1 MLEPVNQFRA
11 ALARRG
17 IVPKGGEIVADGRIH
32 RCDAEGRGGEGDAAY
47 LLHLDGIPAGGFQN
61 WRDGFG
67 WATWRADI
75 ERTPSP
81 VEEAAHRAK
90 LENAR
95 REFELEDASRK
106 ATARKRALSVF
117 KEAALCDSHPYT
129 DRKGIQTHGARLQGD
144 RLVLPLRDVDGTI
157 HSLQFIGPDGEKRYL
172 TGGRKAGCY
181 FDIGQPDGV
190 LCVAEGFATGASIFE
205 ATGYAVAVAFDAG
218 NLAAVTKALHR
229 KFPDLRLI
237 VCADDDC
244 LTAGNPGISKATEA
258 AKSIGGLLAVPDF
271 GANRPEKATDFN
283 DLHQCAGLDAVRRC
297 IEGARKPGEL
307 DADPPQANEGKETGC
322 AVPSPGEAAMSGPA
336 ADAGPECKFGG
347 GRFRLTQL
355 GVFYIAKDG
364 NTGLEKMPQWICGGL
379 AVVAET
385 RNAKSTAWGRL
396 LEWRDADGVRH
407 QWAMPLELLQG
418 DGVDVRR
425 ELAQGG
431 LAIAPGR
438 AARELLASYVQVWPV
453 KDRARC
459 VDRLGWQGAVYVT
472 PAESIG
478 ERGER
483 VVFQNSHAIEPAYSV
498 AGTADDWRDTVARL
512 AQGNSRLVF
521 ALSVAFAGPLA
532 NVAREDSGGFH
543 IRGGT
548 SIGKST
554 ALKVAAS
561 VWGDPVAYPRLWRAT
576 ANGLEGLAALHNDG
590 LLILDELSQ
599 IDPKEAGEAA
609 YLLANGQGKTRAARS
624 GTARQAASWRL
635 LFLSAGE
642 ESLSALMARVGR
654 KVNAGQEI
662 RMADIEADAG
672 AGLGAF
678 ETLNGCASP
687 AALSLA
693 LKDAATRHHGAAG
706 VAWLRAIVNDRDGLA
721 DLITDGV
728 RQFVVENA
736 PAGAAGQVLRVAQR
750 FGLVAAAGE
759 LASYYGVTGWPEGE
773 AAQAASR
780 CFAAW
785 LDSFGGTGN
794 REDRAL
800 LAQVRGFFETH
811 GASRFEDVA
820 ATVDQRIIN
829 RAGFYRMGL
838 GDERE
843 YLVLPEAFKREVC
856 AGFDPQAATRCLL
869 AQGWIVPGGD
879 GRSTQKP
886 RLPGIGT
893 ARVYVF
899 TNKWAAAE

>member
-1 MLEPVNQFRA
+1 MLEPLDQFRA

-17 IVPKGGEIVADGRIH
+17 IVPRDGRIIADGRIH
-32 RCDAEGRGGEGDAAY
+32 RCDAEGRGGKGDAAY
-47 LLHLDGIPAGGFQN
+47 LLHLDGIPAGGFEN

-67 WATWRADI
+67 WENWRADLD
-75 ERTPSP
+75 RTLSP
-81 VEEAAHRAK
+81 AEEAAHRFK

-95 REFELEDASRK
+95 RERELEEVKRK
-106 ATARKRALSVF
+106 AVARERALLVLA
-117 KEAALCDSHPYT
+117 EAAVCDSHPYT
-129 DRKGIQTHGARLQGD
+129 DRKGIQPHGARLQGD
-144 RLVLPLRDVDGTI
+144 RLVLPLRDVDGTL
-157 HSLQFIGPDGEKRYL
+157 HSVQFIGADGEKRYL
-172 TGGRKAGCY
+172 TGGRKTGCY

-190 LCVAEGFATGASIFE
+190 LCVAEGFATGASIHE

-218 NLAAVTKALHR
+218 NLAAVTTELH
-229 KFPDLRLI
+229 KKHPDLRLI
-237 VCADDDC
+237 VCADDDY
-244 LTAGNPGISKATEA
+244 LTAGNPGMSKASEA
-258 AKSIGGLLAVPDF
+258 AASVGALLAVPDF
-271 GANRPEKATDFN
+271 GVDRPEQATDFN

-297 IEGARKPGEL
+297 IEGARKPGEP
-307 DADPPQANEGKETGC
+307 DEDPPQPDEGEEPDG
-322 AVPSPGEAAMSGPA
+322 AIPSTSEDEASAPA

-347 GRFRLTQL
+347 GRFRLTQR

-379 AVVAET
+379 AVVAAT
-385 RNAKSTAWGRL
+385 RDAKSNAWGRL
-396 LEWRDADGVRH
+396 LEWRDADDVRH

-418 DGVDVRR
+418 DGVEVRR
-425 ELAQGG
+425 ELAQAG

-472 PAESIG
+472 PAGSIG

-483 VVFQNSHAIEPAYSV
+483 VVFQNSHAIEPAFSV
-498 AGTADDWRDTVARL
+498 AGTAEDWRDTVARL

-532 NVAREDSGGFH
+532 NVAGEDSGGFH

-642 ESLSALMARVGR
+642 ESLSALMARIGR

-662 RMADIEADAG
+662 RLADIEADAG

-693 LKDAATRHHGAAG
+693 LKDSATRHHGAAG
-706 VAWLRAIVNDRDGLA
+706 VAWLRAIVNDRDKLA
-721 DLITDGV
+721 NLITGGV
-728 RQFVVENA
+728 RQFVAENA

-750 FGLVAAAGE
+750 FGLVAVAGE
-759 LASYYGVTGWPEGE
+759 LATHYGVTGWPEGE

-800 LAQVRGFFETH
+800 LAQVRGFFEAH

-820 ATVDQRIIN
+820 ATADQRIIN
-829 RAGFYRMGL
+829 RAGFYRTGP
-838 GDERE
+838 DEARE
-843 YLVLPEAFKREVC
+843 YLVLPEAFRRDVC
-856 AGFDPQAATRCLL
+856 AGFDLKAATRCLL

-879 GRSTQKP
+879 GRPTQKP

>member
-1 MLEPVNQFRA
+1 MPDPVEQFRA
-11 ALARRG
+11 ALALRN
-17 IVPKGGEIVADGRIH
+17 IVPPGDIVADGRIH
-32 RCDAEGRGGEGDAAY
+32 RCDAEGRGGKGDASY
-47 LLHLDGIPAGGFQN
+47 LLHLDGIPAGGFEN

-67 WATWRADI
+67 WETWRAEID
-75 ERTPSP
+75 RTLSP

-95 REFELEDASRK
+95 REREIDETKNKAS
-106 ATARKRALSVF
+106 ARKRALSVF
-117 KEAALCDSHPYT
+117 ESAALCDSHPYT
-129 DRKGIQTHGARLQGD
+129 VRKGVQPHGARLQGD
-144 RLVLPLRDVDGTI
+144 RLVLPLRDADGTI
-157 HSLQFIGPDGEKRYL
+157 HSLQFIGVDGEKRFL
-172 TGGRKAGCY
+172 TGGRKKGCY

-190 LCVAEGFATGASIFE
+190 LCVAEGFATGASIHE

-218 NLAAVTKALHR
+218 NLAAVTMALH
-229 KFPDLRLI
+229 KNHPDLRLV
-237 VCADDDC
+237 VCADDDYR
-244 LTAGNPGISKATEA
+244 TAGNPGVRRATDA
-258 AKSIGGLLAVPDF
+258 ALSVNALLAVPAF
-271 GANRPEKATDFN
+271 GADRPEGATDFN
-283 DLHQCAGLDAVRRC
+283 DLHKIAGLDAVRRC
-297 IEGARKPGEL
+297 IEDAR
-307 DADPPQANEGKETGC
+307 A
-322 AVPSPGEAAMSGPA
+322 PA
-336 ADAGPECKFGG
+336 AVARRAEKRGQAGDDFLTTPGGTVSNALGVSPRNDCRFGD
-347 GRFRLTQL
+347 GRFQL
-355 GVFYIAKDG
+355 EESGVFYIPKDG
-364 NTGLEKMPQWICGGL
+364 DTGQEKMPQWICGHL
-379 AVVAET
+379 AVVAAT
-385 RNAKSTAWGRL
+385 RDAKSNAWGRL

-425 ELAQGG
+425 ELAQAG
-431 LAIAPGR
+431 LSIAPGR
-438 AARELLASYVQVWPV
+438 TARELLASYMQVWPALA
-453 KDRARC
+453 RARC
-459 VDRLGWQGAVYVT
+459 VDRLGWHGSVYVT
-472 PAESIG
+472 PAQSIG

-498 AGTADDWRDTVARL
+498 AGTADNWRDSVARL
-512 AQGNSRLVF
+512 AQGNSRIVF

-532 NVAREDSGGFH
+532 NVAGEDSGGFH

-554 ALKVAAS
+554 ALKAAAS

-642 ESLSALMARVGR
+642 ESLSALMARIGR

-662 RMADIEADAG
+662 RLADIEADAG

-678 ETLNGCASP
+678 ETLNGCASL

-693 LKDAATRHHGAAG
+693 VKDAATRHHGAAG
-706 VAWLRAIVNDRDGLA
+706 VAWLRAIVNDRDKLVDFIG
-721 DLITDGV
+721 DGV
-728 RQFVVENA
+728 GQFVAENA
-736 PAGAAGQVLRVAQR
+736 PSGAAGQVLRVAQR
-750 FGLVAAAGE
+750 FGLVAVAGE
-759 LASYYGVTGWPEGE
+759 LATHYGVTGWPEGE
-773 AAQAASR
+773 ATQAAGR

-800 LAQVRGFFETH
+800 LAQVRGFFEAH
-811 GASRFEDVA
+811 GASRFEDMA
-820 ATVDQRIIN
+820 ARDGQRTIN
-829 RAGFYRMGL
+829 RAGFCRTGL
-838 GDERE
+838 DGARE
-843 YLVLPEAFKREVC
+843 FLVLPEAFRRDVC
-856 AGFDPQAATRCLL
+856 AGFDLKAATRCLL
-869 AQGWIVPGGD
+869 AHGWIVPGGD
-879 GRSTQKP
+879 GRPTQKP

-899 TNKWAAAE
+899 TNKWADAE